1 MLIHLCI
8 DLFMLYTVSVCVV
21 TAYDT
26 LSPSC
31 QSVLSRVNFTKTI
44 GMSRRFK
51 SSELSHAT
59 RFSLNAYTNELSEF
73 QLQCTSDNE
82 ELKGN
87 GKVCE
92 IKFIF

>member
-1 MLIHLCI
+1 MNQ
-8 DLFMLYTVSVCVV
+8 CV
-21 TAYDT
+21 
-26 LSPSC
+26 LLRLMILPSC

-44 GMSRRFK
+44 GMSREFK

-59 RFSLNAYTNELSEF
+59 GFSLNAYTNKLSEF

-82 ELKGN
+82 EHKGN

>member
-1 MLIHLCI
+1 MNQ
-8 DLFMLYTVSVCVV
+8 CV
-21 TAYDT
+21 
-26 LSPSC
+26 LLRLMILGSPSC

-44 GMSRRFK
+44 GMSSREFK
-51 SSELSHAT
+51 SSELSHPT
-59 RFSLNAYTNELSEF
+59 GFSLNAYTNELSEF

-82 ELKGN
+82 EHKGN